1 MKVTLVFSPIKK
13 KPQMGEVGEKINP
26 PLGILYLA
34 SAIKNWVEG
43 VEVTVIDGL
52 FHGYNKTMQMVK
64 DSSPD
69 MLGISFYTLQA
80 QSAYAFTNEF
90 KAQCS
95 SVPVILGGPH
105 VTALPFESLSLSKAD
120 LSVIGEGE
128 VTFTELVK
136 NFQKYGTLGTETLF
150 HIDGIAYRENGKI
163 KISNTRKFIENLDDI
178 PFPAFDLIN
187 IRDYS
192 GFYYRKTST
201 ETIIL
206 FSRGCPYQ
214 CTFCSNKVWNV
225 SKPSVRFR
233 SPKNIVDEME
243 MIQDK
248 YGIKVFFDNS
258 DEFNQ
263 SLKNAI
269 AICDELIRRNLN
281 IYWKTQLRATP
292 LSEELVQKMK
302 QSGCWY
308 VHLGIES
315 SNPETLKGTKKNI
328 TIEEVIS
335 ACELLKKYDIKI
347 LGLFMIYNVWEESG
361 QLKFEDTAMTKNTLR
376 FAQKM
381 VNQKL
386 LDFVGWAITTPY
398 PGSTLYDIALKHK
411 LIKPEIVSQWDNWLT
426 KDSFVMRLPGITEKE
441 QARMKTLGSFLM
453 AKCTLKEGFKGF
465 RNLGLIMRKGIK
477 VLLDEVVARRG
488 CWSKFLK

>member
-248 YGIKVFFDNS
+248 YGIKEFFDNS

-315 SNPETLKGTKKNI
+315 SNPETLKGTKK
-328 TIEEVIS
+328 
-335 ACELLKKYDIKI
+335 I
-347 LGLFMIYNVWEESG
+347 L
-361 QLKFEDTAMTKNTLR
+361 
-376 FAQKM
+376 
-381 VNQKL
+381 
-386 LDFVGWAITTPY
+386 P
-398 PGSTLYDIALKHK
+398 
-411 LIKPEIVSQWDNWLT
+411 
-426 KDSFVMRLPGITEKE
+426 
-441 QARMKTLGSFLM
+441 
-453 AKCTLKEGFKGF
+453 
-465 RNLGLIMRKGIK
+465 
-477 VLLDEVVARRG
+477 
-488 CWSKFLK
+488 